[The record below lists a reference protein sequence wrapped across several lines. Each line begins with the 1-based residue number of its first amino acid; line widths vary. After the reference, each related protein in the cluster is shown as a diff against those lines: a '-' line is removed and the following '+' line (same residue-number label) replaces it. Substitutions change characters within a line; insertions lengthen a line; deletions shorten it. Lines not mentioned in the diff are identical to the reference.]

1 MFGRIRTRNAKF
13 IKKKKKRPPT
23 TISMFGKI
31 MSQIECLGR

>member
-13 IKKKKKRPPT
+13 IKKKKRPPT